1 MIVSYDTIIFMN
13 PPFSITPRILGDI
26 GRIERLIGRVE
37 GLHEPKPQPYLR
49 KSNRVRTVQGSL
61 AIEGNTLDLEQVTAL
76 IEGKVVI
83 GKKEEI
89 QEVLNAVEAY
99 DSIRRLDPF
108 SMKDFLKS
116 HGVMMR
122 DLVDKPGK
130 LRSSNV
136 GIIKGSVVSHVA
148 PQADRLNDL
157 MKELFA
163 FLRNKEHHPLIRGC
177 VFHYELEFIHP
188 FADGN
193 GRMGRF
199 WHSLLLYGYHPVFEY
214 IPVESLIKE
223 SQNEYYEALE
233 KSDSLG
239 DSTPFVEFSLSVI
252 HQALADFLDA
262 LRPSP
267 LSPERRLEIAHNYF
281 GDRPFSRKDYITH
294 LKTIS
299 SATASRDLKLG
310 LDREFLSKEGKGA
323 QTIYKYRRV

>member
-1 MIVSYDTIIFMN
+1 MN
-13 PPFSITPRILGDI
+13 PPFTITSKILEDI

-37 GLHEPKPQPYLR
+37 GLHQPKPQPHLR

-89 QEVLNAVEAY
+89 QEVLNAVKVY
-99 DSIRRLDPF
+99 DSIERLDPY
-108 SMKDFLKS
+108 SMKNFLKS

-122 DLVDKPGK
+122 DLADRPGK

-148 PQADRLNDL
+148 PQADRLDPL

-163 FLRNKEHHPLIRGC
+163 FLKNGEHHALIRGC

-188 FADGN
+188 FVDGN
-193 GRMGRF
+193 GRIGRF
-199 WHSLLLYGYHPVFEY
+199 WHSLLLYDYHPVFEY

-223 SQNEYYEALE
+223 NQKEYYKALE
-233 KSDSLG
+233 ASDRIG
-239 DSTPFVEFSLSVI
+239 NSTPFVEFSLSVI
-252 HQALADFLDA
+252 HQALADFLDVLQPA
-262 LRPSP
+262 PFSP
-267 LSPERRLEIAHNYF
+267 KKRLEIARSHF
-281 GDRPFSRKDYITH
+281 GDRSFSRKDYIRH

-310 LDREFLSKEGKGA
+310 VEQKFLSKEGANA
-323 QTIYKYRRV
+323 QTKYRYI